1 MSIENVKVKYIRPKG
16 YNNLKEWVKDTKN
29 EYIGRAGIVF
39 IDGERYSKRSSPFH
53 NPFKIGK
60 DGDRDEVIDKYRSY
74 IIDNIEKNQ
83 TLMKQ
88 LINMKGKRLGCWC
101 YPDACH
107 GDVLLELID
116 MYTKP
121 SIIKTLPGK
130 PLTTKPSIIKTLAGK
145 TLPGKPLAGT
155 PSIIKDKSATI
166 PYKYTKEDR
175 DWRINGGKTGHKWT
189 RTEKQMCE
197 RHTKNVFT
205 KGKNDQYMGCGDGWC
220 CKKS

>member
-16 YNNLKEWVKDTKN
+16 YNNLKEWAKDTKN

-39 IDGERYSKRSSPFH
+39 IDGERYPKKSSSFH

-74 IIDNIEKNQ
+74 IIDNIGKNES
-83 TLMKQ
+83 LMKQ
-88 LINMKGKRLGCWC
+88 LISMKGKRLGCWC

-121 SIIKTLPGK
+121 STRK
-130 PLTTKPSIIKTLAGK
+130 PSTTK
-145 TLPGKPLAGT
+145 

-205 KGKNDQYMGCGDGWC
+205 KGKNDQYIGCRDGWC
-220 CKKS
+220 CTLK

>member
-39 IDGERYSKRSSPFH
+39 IDGERYPKRSSPFH

-60 DGDRDEVIDKYRSY
+60 DGDRDEVINKYRSY
-74 IIDNIEKNQ
+74 IIDNIGKNEI
-83 TLMKQ
+83 LMKQ
-88 LINMKGKRLGCWC
+88 LISMKGKRLGCWC

-121 SIIKTLPGK
+121 STTQPS
-130 PLTTKPSIIKTLAGK
+130 TTKPST
-145 TLPGKPLAGT
+145 TQ
-155 PSIIKDKSATI
+155 PSIIKDKSANIQYI
-166 PYKYTKEDR
+166 PYKYTKEDKE
-175 DWRINGGKTGHKWT
+175 WRINGGKTGRKWT

-205 KGKNDQYMGCGDGWC
+205 KGTNDQYEGCGDGWC
-220 CKKS
+220 CTLK

>member
-39 IDGERYSKRSSPFH
+39 IDGERYPKRSSPFH

-60 DGDRDEVIDKYRSY
+60 DGDRDEIIDKYRSY
-74 IIDNIEKNQ
+74 IIDNIGKNEI
-83 TLMKQ
+83 LMKQ

-121 SIIKTLPGK
+121 S
-130 PLTTKPSIIKTLAGK
+130 TTK
-145 TLPGKPLAGT
+145 
-155 PSIIKDKSATI
+155 PSIIKDKSANTQYI
-166 PYKYTKEDR
+166 PYKYTKEDKE
-175 DWRINGGKTGHKWT
+175 WRINGGKTGSKWK

-205 KGKNDQYMGCGDGWC
+205 KGDNDQYKGCGDGWC
-220 CKKS
+220 CTLK

>member
-39 IDGERYSKRSSPFH
+39 IDGERYPKRSSPFQ

-74 IIDNIEKNQ
+74 IIDNIEKNEI
-83 TLMKQ
+83 LMKQ

-121 SIIKTLPGK
+121 S
-130 PLTTKPSIIKTLAGK
+130 TTQ
-145 TLPGKPLAGT
+145 
-155 PSIIKDKSATI
+155 PSIIKDKSANTQYI
-166 PYKYTKEDR
+166 PYKYTKEDKE
-175 DWRINGGKTGHKWT
+175 WRINGGKTGRKWT

-205 KGKNDQYMGCGDGWC
+205 KGDNDQYEGCGDGWC
-220 CKKS
+220 CTLK

>member
-39 IDGERYSKRSSPFH
+39 IDGERYPKRSSPFQ

-60 DGDRDEVIDKYRSY
+60 DGVRDEVIDKYRSY

-121 SIIKTLPGK
+121 SIIKPLPGK
-130 PLTTKPSIIKTLAGK
+130 PL
-145 TLPGKPLAGT
+145 
-155 PSIIKDKSATI
+155 IIKDKSATI

-175 DWRINGGKTGHKWT
+175 DWRIDGGKTGHKWT

>member
-39 IDGERYSKRSSPFH
+39 IDGERYPKRSSPFQ

-74 IIDNIEKNQ
+74 IIDNIEKNEI
-83 TLMKQ
+83 LMKQ

-121 SIIKTLPGK
+121 STRK
-130 PLTTKPSIIKTLAGK
+130 PSTTK
-145 TLPGKPLAGT
+145 

-205 KGKNDQYMGCGDGWC
+205 KGKNDQYIGCRDGWC
-220 CKKS
+220 CTLK

>member
-39 IDGERYSKRSSPFH
+39 IDGERYPKRSSPFQ

-60 DGDRDEVIDKYRSY
+60 DGVRDEVIDKYRSY

-121 SIIKTLPGK
+121 SIIK
-130 PLTTKPSIIKTLAGK
+130 
-145 TLPGKPLAGT
+145 
-155 PSIIKDKSATI
+155 DKSATI

-175 DWRINGGKTGHKWT
+175 DRRINGGKTGHKWT
-189 RTEKQMCE
+189 RTEKEMCE